1 MRKPKIVIAGAGLGG
16 LTAGLALLKRGF
28 EVELYEQAENLEEI
42 GAGVQIAA
50 NGTRVLYDLGLGSR
64 LQRIGTTPT
73 DKEVRLWNT
82 GKSWKFIDLGAT
94 SVTKYGAPY
103 FAMHRADL
111 QSELIKAVRQEKG
124 EAIHLNARCTGFDQ
138 SPAGV
143 VVHFSDRSPIEAD
156 ILVGADGIHSKI
168 RQALFGPDKVQ
179 FSGFM
184 AWRALVPTVHLPA
197 SISRNAGAFW
207 IGPGAHVVHYP
218 IRGSRQINFI
228 GIVERSDWKVESW
241 TETGTTDELSR
252 DFAGWHV
259 DVQAMIHDIEL
270 PYKWAL
276 IFREPIARWSVGRV
290 TLLGDAC
297 HSTLPFL
304 AQGAN
309 MAIEDGYMLARALD
323 KYGADHASA
332 LAGYEAAR
340 IERTTRVV
348 RVSAEQASRVHNPS
362 LSDPAVA
369 EAHVEREWE
378 KNRVTDR
385 YDWLYEYNA
394 LTAPL

>member
-1 MRKPKIVIAGAGLGG
+1 MHKTKIVIAGAGLGG

-28 EVELYEQAENLEEI
+28 DVELYEQAENLKEI
-42 GAGVQIAA
+42 GAGVQLGA
-50 NGTRVLYDLGLGSR
+50 NGTRVLYDLGLGSG
-64 LQRIGTTPT
+64 LERIGTSPT

-94 SVTKYGAPY
+94 AVTKYGAPH

-111 QSELIKAVRQEKG
+111 QNVLIEAVREQRSD
-124 EAIHLNARCTGFDQ
+124 AIRLGARCTGFAQ
-138 SPAGV
+138 GPAGV
-143 VVHFSDRSPIEAD
+143 TVHFAGRDSVTAD
-156 ILVGADGIHSKI
+156 VLVGADGIHSNI
-168 RQALFGPDKVQ
+168 RETLFGPDKIR

-184 AWRALVPTVHLPA
+184 AWRALVPTASLPA

-218 IRGSRQINFI
+218 IRGSRLINFI
-228 GIVERSDWKVESW
+228 GIVERDDWKIESW
-241 TETGTTDELSR
+241 TETGTIGELGR

-259 DVQAMIHDIEL
+259 DVQAMIGQIEL

-276 IFREPIARWSVGRV
+276 IFREPIAKWSVGRV

-309 MAIEDGYMLARALD
+309 MAIEDGYVLARALE
-323 KYGADHASA
+323 KYGADCERA
-332 LAGYEAAR
+332 LASYEAAR
-340 IERTTRVV
+340 IARTTRVV
-348 RVSAEQASRVHNPS
+348 RVSAEQAGRVHNPS
-362 LSDPAVA
+362 LSDPVLAEQHVA
-369 EAHVEREWE
+369 REWE

-385 YDWLYEYNA
+385 YDWLYEYDA
-394 LTAPL
+394 LTAPV